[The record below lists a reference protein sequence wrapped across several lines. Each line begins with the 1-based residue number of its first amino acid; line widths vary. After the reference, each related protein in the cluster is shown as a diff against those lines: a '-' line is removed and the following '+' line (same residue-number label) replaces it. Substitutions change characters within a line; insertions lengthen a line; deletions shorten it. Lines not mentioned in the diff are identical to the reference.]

1 MSGKIFGVKIYNF
14 NDDEE
19 ESVNILFEKKYDELM
34 TNEHIMEVYSFYNRL
49 NDKHKLH
56 FKIYTECSS
65 TLDGYNNRT
74 FMHWYPVPLN
84 IFLELFC
91 V

>member
-14 NDDEE
+14 NDDD
-19 ESVNILFEKKYDELM
+19 SVNILFEKKYDELM
-34 TNEHIMEVYSFYNRL
+34 TNEHIMEVYSFFNKL
-49 NDKHKLH
+49 NDKNKLH

-65 TLDGYNNRT
+65 TLDRYNNQT
-74 FMHWYPVPLN
+74 FMDWYPVPLN
-84 IFLELFC
+84 IFLELFS